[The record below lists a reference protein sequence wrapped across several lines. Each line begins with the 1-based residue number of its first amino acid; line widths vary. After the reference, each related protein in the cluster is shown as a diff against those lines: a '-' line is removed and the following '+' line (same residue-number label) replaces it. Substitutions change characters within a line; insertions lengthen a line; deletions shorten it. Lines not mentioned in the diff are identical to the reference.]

1 MKRPG
6 KTIVGRSAR
15 PVVHVAAVAGL
26 AAMLGG
32 CYQSTGVAQHTP
44 YPFDYRERHPIT
56 LREGDRTVE
65 IFVGRNRGGLT
76 PAQRAD
82 VLAFAQQ
89 WRREG
94 TSGVMIDVP
103 KAGPS
108 ARAAAD
114 SMREVHAILNA
125 SGVPAKAVYIRG
137 YRPAP
142 AALASIKLRYAKLT
156 AEAGPC
162 GQWPHDIGPSL
173 DGNDFENRPYWNLG
187 CATQR
192 NLAAMVDNPA
202 DLVQPRGEAP
212 VYESRRSVAIDKYRR
227 GVDPSGTYSK
237 LYDQGRISDVG
248 K

>member
-1 MKRPG
+1 MTRPD
-6 KTIVGRSAR
+6 KTIVRHGAR
-15 PVVHVAAVAGL
+15 TLAQIAAVAGL

-32 CYQSTGVAQHTP
+32 CYQHTVAQEQP
-44 YPFDYRERHPIT
+44 YPVDYRERHPIT

-76 PAQRAD
+76 PAQSAD
-82 VLAFAQQ
+82 VLAFAQL

-94 TSGVMIDVP
+94 TSGVIIDVP
-103 KAGPS
+103 QGGPV

-114 SMREVHAILNA
+114 SLREVHSILNA
-125 SGVPAKAVYIRG
+125 SGVPAKAVYVRG

-142 AALASIKLRYAKLT
+142 GALASIKLRYSKLT

-162 GQWPHDIGPSL
+162 GQWPRDLGPSIEG
-173 DGNDFENRPYWNLG
+173 DDFSNHPYWNLG

-192 NLAAMVDNPA
+192 NLAAMVANPS
-202 DLVQPRGEAP
+202 DLVQPRGETP
-212 VYESRRSVAIDKYRR
+212 SYEPRRAVAIEKWRTGQSPAGAYSDYDK
-227 GVDPSGTYSK
+227 GK
-237 LYDQGRISDVG
+237 ISDLG

>member
-1 MKRPG
+1 MKCPG

-15 PVVHVAAVAGL
+15 SIAHLAAVAGL

-32 CYQSTGVAQHTP
+32 CYQHSGATQQAA
-44 YPFDYRERHPIT
+44 YPLDYRERHPIT

-89 WRREG
+89 WRRES
-94 TSGVMIDVP
+94 TSGVVIDVP
-103 KAGPS
+103 RAGAA

-114 SMREVHAILNA
+114 TMREVHSILNA
-125 SGVPAKAVYIRG
+125 SGVPAKAVYVRG

-142 AALASIKLRYAKLT
+142 GALASIKLRYSKLV

-173 DGNDFENRPYWNLG
+173 DGNDFENRQYWNFG

-192 NLAAMVDNPA
+192 NLASMVANPS

-212 VYESRRSVAIDKYRR
+212 AYEARRAVAIGKYRT
-227 GVDPSGTYSK
+227 GNDPSGAYQN
-237 LYDQGRISDVG
+237 YDKGKISDLG